1 MSYDKMTIQNLNKL
15 RELPQAKELVATIK
29 DKRPFNK
36 ISTENNV
43 TKEDNVN
50 NALDNKMQK
59 TDGFK
64 IKLEK

>member
-1 MSYDKMTIQNLNKL
+1 M
-15 RELPQAKELVATIK
+15 
-29 DKRPFNK
+29 
-36 ISTENNV
+36 STENNV

-50 NALDNKMQK
+50 NPLDNKMQK